1 MTTTEVGWRAC
12 ESQVLVMDKLM
23 NYIWIRSNRVGSIK
37 KNHMI
42 TLQPW
47 DNVAKCNSDDNCCRL
62 HVRGRLY
69 TIHVFYDFIFSRWY
83 AITVP
88 FSREIEMHLYHFVGL
103 NICWNWFEKHQ
114 FCIKNHIKSNKIS
127 ISNYRKRTSWP
138 LSWNYHLSADLFFIT
153 FVARIFSCFIY
164 VFFVSPAQKWND
176 NKMVL
181 HALQIHKSLRKWML
195 FWYRVPCVGQP
206 NLAH

>member
-1 MTTTEVGWRAC
+1 MRFIYVYVRSWNLVEFDTCSWNESHENYDSHTCLSLQKYLQRYTFSIRINLMTTTEVGWRAC

-88 FSREIEMHLYHFVGL
+88 FSREIEMHLYHFVGF
-103 NICWNWFEKHQ
+103 NIC
-114 FCIKNHIKSNKIS
+114 
-127 ISNYRKRTSWP
+127 
-138 LSWNYHLSADLFFIT
+138 
-153 FVARIFSCFIY
+153 
-164 VFFVSPAQKWND
+164 
-176 NKMVL
+176 
-181 HALQIHKSLRKWML
+181 
-195 FWYRVPCVGQP
+195 
-206 NLAH
+206 